1 VSQTGYGPD
10 PPGVRRPSLFGRL
23 VVGLLL
29 LFLLVL
35 LTVGVPVYLLALL
48 GTHGAVSV
56 LGTTQL
62 TVGGLVL
69 SGLTAAAY
77 VLRPTRLYGPVG
89 VTRALGTIVYFLLL
103 AGNASI
109 TLPVGAN
116 ATATVDYAS
125 VPILLAGVAAFGL
138 LSAALVSWSDARYPS
153 ARLEK
158 EFPANPRSPFGS

>member
-23 VVGLLL
+23 VVGLLI
-29 LFLLVL
+29 LFVLVL
-35 LTVGVPVYLLALL
+35 LTVGVPIYLLALL
-48 GTHGAVSV
+48 GTQGAVSG
-56 LGTTQL
+56 LGATQV

-69 SGLTAAAY
+69 SGLSAVAY
-77 VLRPTRLYGPVG
+77 VLRPTRLYGPIG
-89 VTRALGTIVYFLLL
+89 VTRALGTIAYFLLL
-103 AGNASI
+103 AGNASV

-125 VPILLAGVAAFGL
+125 VPTLLAAVAAFGL
-138 LSAALVSWSDARYPS
+138 LSAALVTWSDARYPT

-158 EFPANPRSPFGS
+158 EFPASPRLLFGS